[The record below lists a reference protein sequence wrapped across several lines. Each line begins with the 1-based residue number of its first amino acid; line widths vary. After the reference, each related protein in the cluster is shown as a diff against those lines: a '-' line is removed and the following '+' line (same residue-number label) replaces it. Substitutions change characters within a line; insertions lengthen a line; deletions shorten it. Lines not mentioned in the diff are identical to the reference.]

1 MLNLSHKKLI
11 VYTAALEL
19 TQEIYQLTNDLPD
32 SERYGLTSQLRHAVV
47 SVCSNLAEGAGR
59 ISKTEKKRFF
69 EISRSSLVEIDTQIE
84 MCLRAGYLEGA
95 HLLKLEKLMNST
107 FAMLS
112 KLISN
117 LS

>member
-1 MLNLSHKKLI
+1 MLNLSHKKLM
-11 VYTAALEL
+11 VYTTALEI
-19 TQEIYQLTNDLPD
+19 TQKIYLLTNELPD
-32 SERYGLTSQLRHAVV
+32 KERFGLSSQLRRAAV

-84 MCLRAGYLEGA
+84 ICLKAGYLESVQLG
-95 HLLKLEKLMNST
+95 KLEKLMNST

>member
-1 MLNLSHKKLI
+1 M
-11 VYTAALEL
+11 VYTTAM
-19 TQEIYQLTNDLPD
+19 EITREIFLLTNELPD
-32 SERYGLTSQLRHAVV
+32 TERYGLVSQLRRAAI

-59 ISKTEKKRFF
+59 ISKNEKKRFF

-84 MCLRAGYLEGA
+84 ICLRTGYLESSQ
-95 HLLKLEKLMNST
+95 LLKLEKLINST

-112 KLISN
+112 KLISS

>member
-1 MLNLSHKKLI
+1 MLNLSHKKLV
-11 VYTAALEL
+11 VYTTAIEI
-19 TQEIYQLTNDLPD
+19 TKEIYDLTRHLPEG
-32 SERYGLTSQLRHAVV
+32 ERYGLSAQLRRAAV

-59 ISKTEKKRFF
+59 ISKNEKKRFF

-84 MCLRAGYLEGA
+84 ICLRAGYLESSQ
-95 HLLKLEKLMNST
+95 LLKLEKLINST

-112 KLISN
+112 KIISN

>member
-1 MLNLSHKKLI
+1 MLNLSHKKLV
-11 VYTAALEL
+11 VYTTAIEI
-19 TQEIYQLTNDLPD
+19 TKEIYDLTRLLPEG
-32 SERYGLTSQLRHAVV
+32 ERYGLSAQLRRAAV

-69 EISRSSLVEIDTQIE
+69 EISRSSLVEIDMQIE
-84 MCLRAGYLEGA
+84 ICRITGYFETSQLM
-95 HLLKLEKLMNST
+95 KLEKLMNTT